1 MTEEAVRRYKDLRAD
16 SVVAIGGGST
26 IGLGKAIALRTD
38 ALQLVIP
45 TTYAGS
51 EVTTILGETEKGMKT
66 TQRTP
71 RVLPEVVIYDLE
83 LTMSLPP
90 RLSATSGFNAMA
102 HAVEALYA
110 KDANPVTSLMAEE
123 GLRALAASLPRIIA
137 DPADREGRSEAQYGA
152 WLCGTCLGTTT
163 MSLHHKLCH
172 VLGGT
177 FDLPHADT
185 HAIVLPHATA
195 YNSLAAPEAMARVA
209 RALAAGDA
217 ATGLYDLAGN
227 LGVPR
232 GLKEIGMPPDGI
244 DRAVDLALRDPYWN
258 PRPLEAE
265 GLRDLL
271 RRAFL
276 GEPPRPAQAL

>member
-1 MTEEAVRRYKDLRAD
+1 
-16 SVVAIGGGST
+16 
-26 IGLGKAIALRTD
+26 
-38 ALQLVIP
+38 
-45 TTYAGS
+45 
-51 EVTTILGETEKGMKT
+51 
-66 TQRTP
+66 
-71 RVLPEVVIYDLE
+71 
-83 LTMSLPP
+83 
-90 RLSATSGFNAMA
+90 
-102 HAVEALYA
+102 
-110 KDANPVTSLMAEE
+110 
-123 GLRALAASLPRIIA
+123 
-137 DPADREGRSEAQYGA
+137 
-152 WLCGTCLGTTT
+152 

-195 YNSLAAPEAMARVA
+195 YNSVAAPEAMARVA
-209 RALAAGDA
+209 RSLAADHA

-227 LGVPR
+227 LGVLR

-244 DRAVDLALRDPYWN
+244 DRTVELALRDPYWN

-276 GEPPRPAQAL
+276 GEPPRPAGAR

>member
-1 MTEEAVRRYKDLRAD
+1 
-16 SVVAIGGGST
+16 
-26 IGLGKAIALRTD
+26 
-38 ALQLVIP
+38 
-45 TTYAGS
+45 
-51 EVTTILGETEKGMKT
+51 
-66 TQRTP
+66 
-71 RVLPEVVIYDLE
+71 
-83 LTMSLPP
+83 
-90 RLSATSGFNAMA
+90 
-102 HAVEALYA
+102 
-110 KDANPVTSLMAEE
+110 
-123 GLRALAASLPRIIA
+123 
-137 DPADREGRSEAQYGA
+137 
-152 WLCGTCLGTTT
+152 

-195 YNSLAAPEAMARVA
+195 YNSLAAPEAMARIA
-209 RALAAGDA
+209 WALAAGDA
-217 ATGLYDLAGN
+217 ATGLYDLAGK

-258 PRPLEAE
+258 PRPLEAG

-276 GEPPRPAQAL
+276 GEPPRPAGALGFRPVSRS